1 MEGKPNAYI
10 LRVFFPALR
19 VLNHPPKVT
28 GKVNGAA
35 LVWLLEKL
43 ASVQS
48 CLGDQSVVVLLGEA
62 ASPVKSTGNDADCL
76 ELRTRIADGILVDGE
91 CLREKLIA
99 DLFETG
105 LVCNFTTHHKQA
117 KRQIG
122 AAWIYPLVQIVDA
135 LVHKSVKRR

>member
-1 MEGKPNAYI
+1 MEGKPSAYI

-28 GKVNGAA
+28 GKVNSAA

-48 CLGDQSVVVLLGEA
+48 CLGDKSVVVLLGEA
-62 ASPVKSTGNDADCL
+62 TSSVQSTGNDADCL
-76 ELRTRIADGILVDGE
+76 ELCTRIADGIFIDRE
-91 CLREKLIA
+91 CLRKKLIA

-117 KRQIG
+117 KRQIRT
-122 AAWIYPLVQIVDA
+122 AWIYPLVQIVDT
-135 LVHKSVKRR
+135 LVHKSVKC